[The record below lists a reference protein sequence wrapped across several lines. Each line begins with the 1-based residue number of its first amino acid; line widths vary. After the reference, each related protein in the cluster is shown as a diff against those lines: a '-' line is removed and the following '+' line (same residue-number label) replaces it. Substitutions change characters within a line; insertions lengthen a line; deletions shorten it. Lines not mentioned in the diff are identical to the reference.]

1 MKFKLVSLSILDS
14 ALLTP
19 NYIPNKLRSKNMF
32 TFLEITNQK
41 YLTYEMILSKGQVAA
56 LIKMLKSL

>member
-1 MKFKLVSLSILDS
+1 
-14 ALLTP
+14 
-19 NYIPNKLRSKNMF
+19 MF
-32 TFLEITNQK
+32 TYLEITNQK